1 MTAAPH
7 FPVDFYRYAAPKG
20 VTVSERY
27 LTVGDG
33 MSLHLIDF
41 QPPGQANDQSAAAAN
56 EAVHGKPWL
65 LFLPGWLS
73 QPTGWGAFL
82 SEITPHYRVLYLESR
97 EKSSSVAPMANKVSY
112 EAARMVTDVQEAVR
126 QIVPPNQPWL
136 LSGSSLGSSV
146 ALEYLA
152 AASKGDCPPP
162 NEALLI
168 APNLTFA
175 FPKWAKPIFRWFPL
189 RLYPVLAA
197 AIKAYIRWFKVDM
210 KREPEQY
217 QKYAS
222 TIDSAAPHKLRPNAL
237 SLFDYDG
244 WRAAK
249 TLTTPTTLVGGQSD
263 GMHGLADLKRVTEL
277 NRYCTLVEMK
287 SNKATHSDEAGRLL
301 KSRLDATANP
311 PASLPEQA
319 RG

>member
-1 MTAAPH
+1 MTATPH
-7 FPVDFYRYAAPKG
+7 LPVNYYGYAAPAG

-27 LTVGDG
+27 ITVSDG
-33 MSLHLIDF
+33 MSLRLIDF
-41 QPPGQANDQSAAAAN
+41 QPPSQVGGTAEDPTTKAPDA
-56 EAVHGKPWL
+56 KPWL

-73 QPTGWGAFL
+73 HPIAWGAFL

-97 EKSSSVAPMANKVSY
+97 EKGSSVPPMVSKVSY
-112 EAARMVTDVQEAVR
+112 QATRMVTDVQEAVA
-126 QIVPPNQPWL
+126 QIIPANQPWL
-136 LSGSSLGSSV
+136 LAGSSLGSSV

-152 AASKGDCPPP
+152 AASYGDCAAP

-175 FPKWAKPIFRWFPL
+175 FPKWSKPIFRWFPL
-189 RLYPVLAA
+189 RLYPILAA

-222 TIDSAAPHKLRPNAL
+222 TIDNAAPHKLRPNAL

-263 GMHGLADLKRVTEL
+263 GMHGLDDLKRVTEL
-277 NRYCTLVEMK
+277 NSHCTLVEME
-287 SNKATHSDEAGRLL
+287 SNKATHSDKAGRLL
-301 KSRLDATANP
+301 KNRLDATANT
-311 PASLPEQA
+311 ATHLSEQLL
-319 RG
+319 G